1 MRTLSLDAVRLKP
14 YSWRFVARGFKA
26 GGLDMNMN
34 FDQARF
40 NMVEQQIRPWE
51 VLDSRVL
58 SLLQSIHREDFV
70 PVQFRKLAFADMAV
84 PLQCEQTMMRPKVEA
99 RMLQALD
106 LKEDETVL
114 EIGTGSGFVTAC
126 LASLAKSVVSV
137 EIFPELHDEAALK
150 LRDKNIGNVELFVG
164 DVMGGW
170 QPEQAHDVVVV
181 TASVP
186 EVPEAFLGWVNPGGR
201 MFVVTGDSPAMD
213 ARLMTRLDVTEWSTE
228 SLFETDLP
236 RLIHSEPPPEF
247 EF

>member
-1 MRTLSLDAVRLKP
+1 
-14 YSWRFVARGFKA
+14 
-26 GGLDMNMN
+26 MNMN

-51 VLDSRVL
+51 VLDGRVL
-58 SLLQSIHREDFV
+58 SLLETIHREDFV
-70 PVQFRKLAFADMAV
+70 PVRYRKLAFADLAI
-84 PLQCEQTMMRPKVEA
+84 PLDHRQVMMRPKIEA

-126 LASLAKSVVSV
+126 LAALSKRVVSV
-137 EIFPELHDEAALK
+137 ELHEELHREARARLDDVGT
-150 LRDKNIGNVELFVG
+150 RNVELFAG

-181 TASVP
+181 TGSVH
-186 EVPEAFLGWVNPGGR
+186 EVPEQFLGWVNPGGR
-201 MFVVTGDSPAMD
+201 MFVIRGESPAME
-213 ARLMTRLDVTEWSTE
+213 ATLMTRQDVTEWTVE

-236 RLIHSEPPPEF
+236 PLENSAKEAEF